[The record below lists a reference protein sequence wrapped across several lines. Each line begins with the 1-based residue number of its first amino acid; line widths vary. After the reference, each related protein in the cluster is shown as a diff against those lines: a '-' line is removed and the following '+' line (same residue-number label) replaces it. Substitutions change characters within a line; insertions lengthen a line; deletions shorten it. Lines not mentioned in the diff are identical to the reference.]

1 MRLGFTLDIF
11 TSRPQ
16 TYHITFV
23 IKIHGLLTSG
33 NTEMLL
39 FSRFS
44 SSSSRHCA
52 KDLGIADNLL
62 YLRPK
67 RFMLAKF
74 PEIVTK
80 NIFTVFFVSLL
91 NAAGFTRF
99 WGKQNKFK
107 KALTKIQTDEYK

>member
-1 MRLGFTLDIF
+1 
-11 TSRPQ
+11 
-16 TYHITFV
+16 
-23 IKIHGLLTSG
+23 
-33 NTEMLL
+33 
-39 FSRFS
+39 
-44 SSSSRHCA
+44 
-52 KDLGIADNLL
+52 
-62 YLRPK
+62 
-67 RFMLAKF
+67 MLAKF

>member
-80 NIFTVFFVSLL
+80 NILQSFCIIIKCSWIHKVLGET
-91 NAAGFTRF
+91 
-99 WGKQNKFK
+99 KQIKKSFNKN
-107 KALTKIQTDEYK
+107 TN